1 MRLVSVLEYLDDS
14 PESVIMESV
23 LEGMAEYYS
32 RNLAREVRKGMNENA
47 LKAKHNGGIAPLGY
61 DVTPV
66 RGTP

>member
-1 MRLVSVLEYLDDS
+1 
-14 PESVIMESV
+14 MESV